1 MPPGFKD
8 EGDGDFFVWVEL
20 MNGLLIAVETE
31 IQFDR
36 VLFITDGVKKD
47 WSTNGSPHPFLV
59 AEIQTLVGVPF
70 QVMSLKSLREAVK
83 LALE

>member
-1 MPPGFKD
+1 M
-8 EGDGDFFVWVEL
+8 
-20 MNGLLIAVETE
+20 
-31 IQFDR
+31 
-36 VLFITDGVKKD
+36 LFITDDVKKD
-47 WSTNGSPHPFLV
+47 WRTNGSPHPFLV